1 MYEGLRKTWLNKCLK
16 IPVSEDLSKSNN
28 INGPKHCRNPND
40 STFNLCTDHCEGN
53 SIKKSLS

>member
-16 IPVSEDLSKSNN
+16 IPFSEDLSKSNN

-40 STFNLCTDHCEGN
+40 GTFNLCTDHCEGN
-53 SIKKSLS
+53 SI